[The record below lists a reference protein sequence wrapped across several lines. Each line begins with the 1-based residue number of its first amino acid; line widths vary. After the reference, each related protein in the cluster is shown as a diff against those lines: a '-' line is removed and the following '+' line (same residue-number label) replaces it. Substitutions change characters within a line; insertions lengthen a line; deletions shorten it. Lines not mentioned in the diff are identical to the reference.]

1 MKRAVVYA
9 VDDSARHA
17 LALLTS
23 VRSVRRWSPIPVVVH
38 AFAPLCVAFVERM
51 HELGAEVVQREARPH
66 LPRTALKWEALA
78 ATNVDECLFAD
89 TDTFFLRSP
98 ELLLDAG
105 PMKGV
110 LARKEVGTSS
120 KRQWCGGTLMHP
132 QIDQTQLRYIF
143 EGLRVA
149 RIPIFNTGLMVM
161 RGSVLAHM
169 GSIVARIATFCRAF
183 ERDEIPYP
191 SSNRHIMEEV
201 AASLAL
207 AHVNDLSWGFLS
219 PTVAPFYLEM
229 RQAGSASV
237 TAVHT
242 WSAYYG
248 QFLLEYVSHQAER
261 TYSRVKR
268 GSVHDEAFIRA
279 LETWSY

>member
-9 VDDSARHA
+9 VDDSARHG

-23 VRSVRRWSPIPVVVH
+23 LRSVRRWSRIPVVVH
-38 AFAPLCVAFVERM
+38 AFAPLSSAFVDSV
-51 HELGAEVVQREARPH
+51 HELDVEIVQREARPH

-78 ATNVDECLFAD
+78 ATNVDECLLAD
-89 TDTFFLRSP
+89 TDTFFLRSA
-98 ELLLDAG
+98 ELLLDAA
-105 PMKGV
+105 PTKGFS
-110 LARKEVGTSS
+110 ARKEVGTST

-143 EGLRVA
+143 EGLGVA
-149 RIPIFNTGLMVM
+149 KTPIFNTGLMVV
-161 RGSVLAHM
+161 RGSVLAAM
-169 GSIVARIATFCRAF
+169 ESVVARIATFCRNF
-183 ERDEIPYP
+183 ERDEVPYP

-201 AASLAL
+201 AATLAL
-207 AHVNDLSWGFLS
+207 AHVDGFSWGFMS

-229 RQAGSASV
+229 RQAGSAGA

-248 QFLLEYVSHQAER
+248 QFLLEYVSQQAER
-261 TYSRVKR
+261 TYASVKR
-268 GSVHDEAFIRA
+268 GSVHDEAFGRA
-279 LETWSY
+279 LEKWSY